1 MQRPSFG
8 GCLSQIPRQFDEPA
22 VTNEE
27 VFLEADERLRI
38 SIEANGENTK
48 FAIEDLEFEDGHQW
62 PDDLAN
68 MRRIDKRPTLTINLT
83 RSMVRRVC
91 NNMRQQ
97 RPRIKVHPV
106 GDGARIEDAK
116 VVGGLI
122 RHIETISKA
131 SVAYDAGG
139 ESAVKIGWGY
149 WRVLSE
155 YVDEMSFD
163 QELKIAAI
171 RNAFRVYDDPSCQL
185 PTGQDREWCLITEEM
200 SRQKYKRKYP
210 KAENLEYQRGGPG
223 DDGKLWESK
232 EKIRLAEYYRIQ
244 KTPER
249 LYQLTD
255 GTMLFEKDLKRLRAA
270 LEAKNIFVATDP
282 ESGEEISRMSHRREV
297 QWFRLNGRRVVEKR
311 TIPGRWIPVV
321 RCLGNLLD
329 LNGQIRIR
337 GMIRDLKDSNRMLNY
352 WATCETEIVALA
364 PRAPYIAAEG
374 QLDGHPE
381 WKDANQKPYSSLT
394 YNIVHTNPDDPNSP
408 VLPPPARTEAVQ
420 VPAGIVNARQSA
432 KLDLMELAGM
442 PHEPGRDTP
451 GVVVSGKAL
460 RERQALS
467 DIGHFQYYDN
477 QTMAIA
483 FTGDILLDQIPYYY
497 STAKMQRIIGEDGVP
512 QMIGINQRQ
521 KTGVGPDG
529 QAIFE
534 VKNNLTM
541 GRYDVVMDTGPG
553 YETKRQEQAELTVDL
568 LRIPALA
575 EVAVKAGADQ
585 IFRNFGMDDMA
596 DRLVASNPQGLQK
609 AIAELP
615 KEAQAIV
622 QSLFGQLQQAQ
633 QTIQTQALEIKYGI
647 QKEHLKAAVKAHD
660 VEETNKTK
668 RMDTAAWTRTELE
681 KQAMGD
687 TTKRDVAEIQ
697 TAGKLMDSHIGGQY
711 DREASRMALEAAER
725 AEKRPNGEV

>member
-1 MQRPSFG
+1 MP
-8 GCLSQIPRQFDEPA
+8 QIPRQFDEPA

-48 FAIEDLEFEDGHQW
+48 FAIEDLEFEDGNQW
-62 PDDLAN
+62 PADLAN
-68 MRRIDKRPTLTINLT
+68 MRRIDRRPTLTINLS

-97 RPRIKVHPV
+97 RPRIKVHPL
-106 GDGARIEDAK
+106 GDGARVEDAK

-122 RHIETISKA
+122 RHIETLSNA
-131 SVAYDAGG
+131 SVAYDTGG

-149 WRVLSE
+149 WRVIGE
-155 YVDEMSFD
+155 YVDEQSFD
-163 QELKIAAI
+163 QELKIRSI
-171 RNAFRVYDDPSCQL
+171 RNAFTVYDDPSCQL
-185 PTGQDREWCLITEEM
+185 PTGQDREWCLITNEM

-232 EKIRLAEYYRIQ
+232 EKIRLAEYYRVQ

-255 GTMLFEKDLKRLRAA
+255 GTTLFEKDLARLRQS
-270 LEAKNIFVATDP
+270 LEAKGISVAQDET
-282 ESGEEISRMSHRREV
+282 GAAISRPSHRREI
-297 QWFRLNGRRVVEKR
+297 QWFRLNGRKVVEKR
-311 TIPGRWIPVV
+311 TIPGRWIPLV

-394 YNIVHTNPDDPNSP
+394 YNIVHSNPDDPNSP
-408 VLPPPARTEAVQ
+408 VLPPPQRVDAVQ

-432 KLDLMELAGM
+432 KMDLMELAGM

-497 STAKMQRIIGEDGVP
+497 STKRMQRIIGEDGVP
-512 QMIGINQRQ
+512 QMMQINNPVQ
-521 KTGVGPDG
+521 VGQTPEG
-529 QAIFE
+529 HAIME
-534 VKNNLTM
+534 VKNNLSM
-541 GRYDVVMDTGPG
+541 GRYDIVMDTGPG
-553 YETKRQEQAELTVDL
+553 YETRRQEQAETTVDL
-568 LRIPALA
+568 LRIGPLA
-575 EVAVKAGADQ
+575 EVAVKTGADL
-585 IFRNFGMDDMA
+585 IFRNFDMDDMA
-596 DRLVASNPQGLQK
+596 DRLVASNPAGLQK
-609 AIAELP
+609 AIQELP
-615 KEAQAIV
+615 KEAQGIV
-622 QSLFGQLQQAQ
+622 MSLQAQLQQAQ
-633 QTIQTQALEIKYGI
+633 QLIQQQAMEIKYKTNIEQGWQQVEREKI
-647 QKEHLKAAVKAHD
+647 GTQAQTKLHDTSITAQTKVFDTHTKA
-660 VEETNKTK
+660 
-668 RMDTAAWTRTELE
+668 TAA
-681 KQAMGD
+681 
-687 TTKRDVAEIQ
+687 RDVAEIN
-697 TAGKLMDSHIGGQY
+697 AGAKLLDTHVGGQY
-711 DREASRMALEAAER
+711 DREASRLALEAAEK
-725 AEKRPNGEV
+725 AESKSNGADH

>member
-1 MQRPSFG
+1 MP
-8 GCLSQIPRQFDEPA
+8 QIPRQFDEPA

-48 FAIEDLEFEDGHQW
+48 FAIEDLEFEDGNQW
-62 PDDLAN
+62 PADLAN
-68 MRRIDKRPTLTINLT
+68 MRRIDGRPTLTINLT

-122 RHIETISKA
+122 RHIETLSNA
-131 SVAYDAGG
+131 SVAYDTGG

-149 WRVLSE
+149 WRVIGE
-155 YVDEMSFD
+155 WIDETSRD
-163 QELKIAAI
+163 QELKIRSI
-171 RNAFRVYDDPSCQL
+171 RNAFTVYDDPSCQL

-200 SRQKYKRKYP
+200 SRQKFKRKYP
-210 KAENLEYQRGGPG
+210 KAENVEYMRGGAG

-232 EKIRLAEYYRIQ
+232 EKIRLAEYYRVQ
-244 KTPER
+244 KTPEW
-249 LYQLTD
+249 LHYLND
-255 GTMLFEKDLKRLRAA
+255 GTTLFDKDWKRLKDR
-270 LEAKNIFVATDP
+270 LEVKGITIERDP
-282 ESGEEISRMSHRREV
+282 ETGKLQGRQSHRREI
-297 QWFRLNGRRVVEKR
+297 QWFRLNGRQVVEKR

-364 PRAPYIAAEG
+364 PRAPYTAYEG
-374 QLDGHPE
+374 VLDGHPE
-381 WKDANQKPYSSLT
+381 WKDANQKPYSVLIG
-394 YNIVHTNPDDPNSP
+394 NAVHTNPDDPNSP
-408 VLPPPARTEAVQ
+408 ILPLPTRTDAVQ

-497 STAKMQRIIGEDGVP
+497 STARMQRIIGEDGTP
-512 QMIGINQRQ
+512 QMVGINQRSQ
-521 KTGVGPDG
+521 TGVGLDG

-534 VKNNLTM
+534 VKNNLSM

-568 LRIPALA
+568 LRIPSLA

-633 QTIQTQALEIKYGI
+633 QTIQSQALEIKYGI
-647 QKEHLKAAVKAHD
+647 QKEHLKAVVKAHD
-660 VEETNKTK
+660 VEESNKTK
-668 RMDTAAWTRTELE
+668 RMDTQVWSELE
-681 KQAMGD
+681 LQKQVMSD

-697 TAGKLMDSHIGGQY
+697 VAGKLMDTHVGGQY
-711 DREASRMALEAAER
+711 DREASRIALEAAER
-725 AEKRPNGEV
+725 AESKRPNGE